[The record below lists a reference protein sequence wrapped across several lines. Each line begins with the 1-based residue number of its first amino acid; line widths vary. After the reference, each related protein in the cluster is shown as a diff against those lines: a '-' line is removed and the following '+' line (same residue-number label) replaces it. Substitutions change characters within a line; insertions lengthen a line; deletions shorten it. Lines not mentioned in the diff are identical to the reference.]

1 MPPCWTYRGA
11 SPGTYVMERDA
22 YGVLL
27 GLVKPGDVIERDDA
41 PDADWQPYDGG
52 GRGDET
58 GTGTETTTAGSGQEE
73 G

>member
-1 MPPCWTYRGA
+1 
-11 SPGTYVMERDA
+11 MERDA

-41 PDADWQPYDGG
+41 PDADWQPYDDDG